1 MSMSVNLYKWRSAAL
16 ANYGKGYIIV
26 QAKTVDGAR
35 RGALIQYK
43 RYLKDR
49 YYYYYDADG
58 NLSDDDDRR
67 TIEEYIDKFSQD
79 ISNEPNII
87 ETGILFIEGSE

>member
-35 RGALIQYK
+35 QRALMQYD
-43 RYLKDR
+43 RYLRDR
-49 YYYYYDADG
+49 YYYYFNSDG
-58 NLSDDDDRR
+58 TISDQDDRR
-67 TIEEYIDKFSQD
+67 TIEEYVARFTQD
-79 ISNEPNII
+79 ISVDPEII
-87 ETGILFIEGSE
+87 DPGIILIEGSE